1 MFSDLYSFIRFVIRS
16 HWRRPGFALVIILT
30 LTLGLGATVAS
41 SSLVVNTL
49 FNPLPFKDSDE
60 LVMVV
65 SAQPARNAFRLSVSY
80 PDFKDWQRLNSV
92 FSEMAAVSDARPV
105 TWTGADRAE
114 HLEAEFVSW
123 NYFPMLG
130 VGTVAGRSFEAEE
143 DLTEK
148 SHPVVVIS
156 HSLWQ
161 RRFDADEAVIGE
173 TLDLNG
179 LPHTVIGVL
188 DPVYKGIWW
197 DHIDIWLPM
206 AMAPHFVGEN
216 HLQDRSIHW
225 HLTMGRLKP
234 GVTQAQAAEAMNS
247 VAEELENRHPVTNK
261 GYRVSVFDQR
271 ELYYVHIEDQ
281 LWKTLLFSG
290 VFLVLCYFNIISLMI
305 TRGTVRRQEVAV
317 RSALGAGRRRLLL
330 EQALESLLLASI
342 GGFLGLSLSRLTG
355 PLLRSGE
362 VPPASFDFQLVD
374 FRVYAVA
381 TALVLVTAVFIGLGP
396 AVQTLWSDLWRFLKQ
411 GAVVSGSKRF
421 RTFLDI
427 LVVVEVA
434 LASVVMISAVS
445 TVKSSLTLIEGDLG
459 MDQEHL
465 LTMKIDLQD
474 SRYQELS
481 ALHADQL
488 ELVDFVEQQ
497 PGVRSV
503 GLVGPHAPPQVRL
516 YTDITFED
524 RLEESTE
531 GASMRV
537 YRQSV
542 SPGYLQAIGIPLLEG
557 REFSNRD
564 DPNSPR
570 VVIISKLLADLI
582 WPGESPLGK
591 RLRRGLPDNT
601 EHPWLTVVGV
611 AQTTANRSLK
621 DLLKGPDY
629 DVYMPLLQDEVRSPT
644 LLVRSEGDP
653 GELAGVVR
661 DAVEEFNSNIPVY
674 NVKTM
679 REHLAYIAS
688 EELFLANLM
697 TLFGIIAA
705 VVIAVGLY
713 GVLAYSVRQRVR
725 EFGTRIALGASTG
738 RILWMVLRRGL
749 LILGT
754 GAFLGLTAS
763 LILDSRDL
771 LPGVKT
777 EGGAVGVEVLAIALA
792 CLVAVGIVGI
802 LGPAW
807 RATQVEP
814 TQVLKQE

>member
-1 MFSDLYSFIRFVIRS
+1 MLSDLYSFVRFVIRS

-49 FNPLPFKDSDE
+49 FNPLPFRDSDE
-60 LVMVV
+60 LMVV
-65 SAQPARNAFRLSVSY
+65 VSSQPARNAFRVSVSY

-92 FSEMAAVSDARPV
+92 FSEMAAVSNARPV
-105 TWTGADRAE
+105 TWTGWDRAE

-143 DLTEK
+143 DLTET

-161 RRFDADEAVIGE
+161 RRFDGDESVIGE
-173 TLDLNG
+173 TLHLNG
-179 LPHTVIGVL
+179 LGHTVIGVL

-206 AMAPHFVGEN
+206 AMAPHFLTED
-216 HLQDRSIHW
+216 HLQERGVHW
-225 HLTMGRLKP
+225 HMTVARLKP
-234 GVTQAQAAEAMNS
+234 GVLRAQAQEAMNS
-247 VAEELENRHPVTNK
+247 VAEELEKRYPLTNE

-271 ELYYVHIEDQ
+271 ELFYVHIEDQ

-317 RSALGAGRRRLLL
+317 RSALGASRRRLLL
-330 EQALESLLLASI
+330 EQGLESLLLASI
-342 GGFLGLSLSRLTG
+342 GGLLGLSLARLTG

-362 VPPASFDFQLVD
+362 VPPASFDFQLID
-374 FRVYAVA
+374 FRILAVA

-421 RTFLDI
+421 RTLLDI

-445 TVKSSLTLIEGDLG
+445 TVKSSWTLIDGDLG

-465 LTMKIDLQD
+465 LTLTVDLQD
-474 SRYQELS
+474 SRYEELP
-481 ALHADQL
+481 ALHTGQL
-488 ELVDFVEQQ
+488 ELVEAIERL

-503 GLVGPHAPPQVRL
+503 GLVGPYPPPQARL
-516 YTDITFED
+516 YTDITFENL
-524 RLEESTE
+524 LEESTE

-537 YRQSV
+537 YRQSI
-542 SPGYLQAIGIPLLEG
+542 SPGYLQAVGIPLLEG
-557 REFSNRD
+557 REFTPRD
-564 DPNSPR
+564 GPENPP
-570 VVIISKLLADLI
+570 VVIVSKLLADLI

-591 RLRRGLPDNT
+591 RFRRGLPDNP

-621 DLLKGPDY
+621 DLMKGPDY

-644 LLVRSEGDP
+644 LMVRAEGDP
-653 GELAGVVR
+653 GDLAGVVR
-661 DAVEEFNSNIPVY
+661 GAVEDFNLNIPVY
-674 NVKTM
+674 NVKTL
-679 REHLAYIAS
+679 RDQLAYIAS

-749 LILGT
+749 LILGI
-754 GAFLGLTAS
+754 GAALGLTAS
-763 LILDSRDL
+763 LVLDTQDL
-771 LPGVKT
+771 LPGVKAA
-777 EGGAVGVEVLAIALA
+777 EGALGPEVLVTALV
-792 CLVAVGIVGI
+792 CLFVVGIVGI
-802 LGPAW
+802 LVPAW